1 MDTEGKFLVGVYAAA
16 FLAVAA
22 ISVHKPDT
30 NGPTL
35 TQEFQ
40 CSQATG
46 EHPYRT
52 RQATLV
58 NVPDNKTGASHFELQ
73 LATLAD
79 SAHGSNS
86 PHVRDGGTVD
96 YPQGSGPAGGV
107 TQAVAYCVHETLP
120 AHLAPRQTL

>member
-1 MDTEGKFLVGVYAAA
+1 MNTEGKVLAGIYVAA

-22 ISVHKPDT
+22 ISIHNPGD

-46 EHPYRT
+46 KHPYRT
-52 RQATLV
+52 REATLV
-58 NVPDNKTGASHFELQ
+58 NVRDNKTGVSHFKLQ

-79 SAHGSNS
+79 SPRGPKS

-96 YPQGSGPAGGV
+96 YPQGSGAANGV
-107 TQAVAYCVHETLP
+107 TQAIAYCVHETLP
-120 AHLAPRQTL
+120 AHLAPRQVI